1 MTARDTPSQRKAAV
15 YLVWAKA
22 CFESKDDVGFFIW
35 YPQEHVQSRT
45 YEDVAEYCNHGIEN
59 VPITS
64 CTAHEK
70 AVFLCFWAAM
80 TENP

>member
-1 MTARDTPSQRKAAV
+1 MKPSPTPSQRKAAV
-15 YLVWAKA
+15 YREWAKA
-22 CFESKDDVGFFIW
+22 CLESSDGSGFFIW
-35 YPQEHVQSRT
+35 CPTEHVQSRT

-64 CTAHEK
+64 CTPHEK

-80 TENP
+80 AENQ